1 MSSLSSSDS
10 IISKISTTTETSI
23 ITIYETALPHV
34 NDLVITDLDNDIS
47 QSITSSSF
55 NPVSILFWLIIKL
68 LNKLIYSSIY
78 LINNIILPL
87 LSVTFQITFS
97 THSLVYLFLI
107 ILTPLYAYFRYTY
120 LTVYSRLPND
130 SKRQNPT
137 IDTFL
142 NSDDDNETGHI
153 KSYLDKFLSAIKIFG
168 YLDAPVFHELTKS
181 LQTQKIDSG
190 EIIFLD
196 ECAGFSI
203 CVEGDIQVYSKIGK
217 TKSSSLNL
225 SSNSNSNA
233 NDNANATN
241 NNNNVD
247 NNNDNND
254 QDDNSL
260 FSKTANHNIVVVD
273 GVKYQ
278 LLNIIKSGT
287 PLSSFIQVL
296 NLLTDSQLTLSSI
309 TPTPNFNPQ
318 RNLPLLPSDNFS
330 LDPIPNIN
338 NNSNNNFNINSS
350 SLGTFSQNSKK
361 HSPPE
366 LIAIPKNSCTISMIP
381 KESFTRI
388 ASKYPKDT
396 SHIIQMILT
405 KLYRVTFQTAHNFLD
420 LTPNIFQ
427 TEINLNQ
434 FQKSYDKK
442 LPKYLQN
449 LAIDYIES
457 LDTSNYASNNTKN
470 SLRKKNNGHIRQKK
484 KFKSSNLKISHNYS
498 NSDTFQSNNSSA
510 SSSSIYLTIKSNK
523 KSKSPLNT
531 KSKKFSNIKK
541 NYNSSNSNSNS
552 NYLDHL
558 TTSDGD
564 ESIFLTDS
572 PSTLDKD
579 DSSINISNSLKSLH
593 KKSTSRHFVLENNRL
608 TTNPG
613 DLLSNV
619 PLPRNS
625 EVKLNSKI
633 SKIDMDELKDR
644 TFSADDEETEESILR
659 TALAERIST
668 LIGLDKNNFP
678 IDGSTNI
685 VNPLSCQVIN
695 SPLLATS
702 NMQTG
707 IRYITSVNDNTSQ
720 SKYNKLRT
728 YSTTSIDALSLNG
741 NNGNGFDE
749 TCSVNS
755 DMYKSFLNFDN
766 VKQEFANDLKFYKIP
781 KDTKI
786 IKSKEQTPGIY
797 YVINGSFDVTY
808 WKKESDFIG
817 TYINEP
823 ESSSNT
829 KENAFEEYLYT
840 VKEGDIAGYLGT
852 LIGSKSF
859 VDVTATRDSYVAFL
873 SREFFEFL
881 TERYPKLKLNI
892 AQLLLKVLDKKLY
905 LTDYALEWVHSSA
918 GEVLYKQGDPANGI
932 YVVLNGRLRALS
944 KSKDVDSNYLILGEY
959 GQNES
964 MGEIEVLT
972 KSKRLN
978 TVVAIRDSEL
988 ARIPRTL
995 FEIIALINP
1004 SIMVNISRIV
1014 ANRVKVDG
1022 VLLASHANAS
1032 ATAST
1037 RIRDEPMVQNFNNYR
1052 TLTLLPVSYDT
1063 VPLTEF
1069 AGQLANALEKV
1080 GKTVKIL
1087 NQSAALSNL
1096 GKYAFDKLAKMK
1108 QGGYFSELEEKYDIV
1123 IYLCDAVV
1131 NSNWTST
1138 CIQQGDSIILLADS
1152 MLPPDV
1158 GEYERL
1164 LVKSKTTA
1172 RTELVL
1178 LHPERYIEP
1187 GSTHKWLKHRI
1198 WVHAHH
1204 HIQMQCH
1211 NEHRTVD
1218 NKNALFNQYDNLSI
1232 LGKKLTDN
1240 IMFKM
1245 ENIVNNNEFL
1255 QFLKQTKEDFR
1266 SKKYYQ
1272 PLQEHKDDF
1281 MRLARLLTGQAIGL
1295 VLGGGGARGMSHVG
1309 IIKALEDSGIP
1320 VDIIGGTSIG
1330 AFVGGLYAK
1339 DYDFVPVY
1347 GRAKIFAG
1355 RMSSLWRSLL
1365 DLTIPLTSYLTGH
1378 EFNRGIWKAFGDA
1391 RIEDFWIKYYAN
1403 STNLTDS
1410 VMEIHTSGYAWR
1422 YIRASMTL
1430 ASLLPPLTDDGN
1442 MLLDGGYIDNLT
1454 VTEMQR
1460 RGAKHIIA
1468 VDVGSVDDRSPMNYG
1483 NTLSGWWVLLN
1494 RLNPFSAHANV
1505 PTMADIQMRLAYVAS
1520 VNALERA
1527 KASKNCSYLRPPIEG
1542 YATLAFGKFQEIYDV
1557 GVDYGTEQFK
1567 QILKKLN
1574 VDTKKKQFLPGERS
1588 RRRYSL

>member
-1 MSSLSSSDS
+1 MSLEASVTIL
-10 IISKISTTTETSI
+10 TTTETSLV
-23 ITIYETALPHV
+23 TVYQTAQIL
-34 NDLVITDLDNDIS
+34 NDLTTRTLNNDPDDTNS
-47 QSITSSSF
+47 
-55 NPVSILFWLIIKL
+55 NPIILFVWFTFKL
-68 LNKLIYSSIY
+68 LHSIVYSFIYVLQKLFSS
-78 LINNIILPL
+78 L
-87 LSVTFQITFS
+87 LLFTFQITFS
-97 THSLVYLFLI
+97 SHSLIYLFLI
-107 ILTPLYAYFRYTY
+107 ISTPLYAYIRYTY
-120 LTVYSRLPND
+120 LTNYSRLPKE

-137 IDTFL
+137 LDTFL
-142 NSDDDNETGHI
+142 NSDEDNQTGQV

-168 YLDAPVFHELTKS
+168 YLDTPVFHELTKS

-196 ECAGFSI
+196 ECEGFSI
-203 CVEGDIQVYSKIGK
+203 CVEGDIQVYSKISDS
-217 TKSSSLNL
+217 TSSSPENQQHK
-225 SSNSNSNA
+225 
-233 NDNANATN
+233 D
-241 NNNNVD
+241 
-247 NNNDNND
+247 
-254 QDDNSL
+254 L
-260 FSKTANHNIVVVD
+260 FDKLDNHNVVVVD

-278 LLNIIKSGT
+278 LLNIIKSGA

-296 NLLTDSQLTLSSI
+296 NLLTDSQLNLSSV
-309 TPTPNFNPQ
+309 TPTPNFNYQ
-318 RNLPLLPSDNFS
+318 RNLPALPVDNFS
-330 LDPIPNIN
+330 LDQPLPTA
-338 NNSNNNFNINSS
+338 SPMFYPVKGSPS
-350 SLGTFSQNSKK
+350 PCPSPSK
-361 HSPPE
+361 
-366 LIAIPKNSCTISMIP
+366 LIAIPKNNCTISMIP

-388 ASKYPKDT
+388 AAKYPKDT

-427 TEINLNQ
+427 TEINLNNT
-434 FQKSYDKK
+434 QKPNEKK
-442 LPKYLQN
+442 IPKYLQN
-449 LAIDYIES
+449 SAIRYIENLDNLTDKGALENNNNNAENDNNNNSYRQKNNFQNSNINLNNGSYSPTATTNKDSPISSAS
-457 LDTSNYASNNTKN
+457 LSTSSSAIYLTTKSKKKPRNSNLSSKNLSTLKYQYNYNSSTSSTSNYAD
-470 SLRKKNNGHIRQKK
+470 L
-484 KFKSSNLKISHNYS
+484 L
-498 NSDTFQSNNSSA
+498 
-510 SSSSIYLTIKSNK
+510 
-523 KSKSPLNT
+523 
-531 KSKKFSNIKK
+531 
-541 NYNSSNSNSNS
+541 
-552 NYLDHL
+552 
-558 TTSDGD
+558 TSDGD
-564 ESIFLTDS
+564 DSVLLTDT
-572 PSTLDKD
+572 PSLNDKKEPF
-579 DSSINISNSLKSLH
+579 SSTTDVSNALTNLK
-593 KKSTSRHFVLENNRL
+593 KKSKSRHFVLDNRT

-625 EVKLNSKI
+625 EFKLNRKI
-633 SKIDMDELKDR
+633 SQLDIDDLKDR
-644 TFSADDEETEESILR
+644 TFSADDEESEESTLR
-659 TALAERIST
+659 SALAEKIAK
-668 LIGLDKNNFP
+668 LIGLDKNNFSVDNYRSNSMSNTLIHSP
-678 IDGSTNI
+678 MLNSSNI
-685 VNPLSCQVIN
+685 K
-695 SPLLATS
+695 A
-702 NMQTG
+702 G
-707 IRYITSVNDNTSQ
+707 IRYVTNVNEQNTPSR
-720 SKYNKLRT
+720 YNKLRT
-728 YSTTSIDALSLNG
+728 YSTTSMEGL
-741 NNGNGFDE
+741 
-749 TCSVNS
+749 VNS
-755 DMYKSFLNFDN
+755 STNGSFNNINAVDESSSINSDVHKSYVNFEN
-766 VKQEFANDLKFYKIP
+766 VRKEFADDIKLLKVS

-797 YVINGSFDVTY
+797 YVIDGSFDVTY
-808 WKKESDFIG
+808 WKRESEFIG
-817 TYINEP
+817 TYISEP
-823 ESSSNT
+823 ENSDNT
-829 KENAFEEYLYT
+829 KEKAIEEYLYT
-840 VKEGDIAGYLGT
+840 VKNGEIAGYLGT

-881 TERYPKLKLNI
+881 TERYPKLELGI
-892 AQLLLKVLDKKLY
+892 ARLLLKVLDKKLY

-918 GEVLYKQGDPANGI
+918 GEVLYKQSDPANGI

-944 KSKDVDSNYLILGEY
+944 KNKDDTNYLILGEY
-959 GQNES
+959 GQGES

-978 TVVAIRDSEL
+978 TVVSIRDSEL

-995 FEIIALINP
+995 FELIALINP

-1014 ANRVKVDG
+1014 ANRVKMDG
-1022 VLLASHANAS
+1022 VLLASHSMSS

-1037 RIRDEPMVQNFNNYR
+1037 RIRDEPMVQSFDNYR
-1052 TLTLLPVSYDT
+1052 TLTLLPVSHNS

-1069 AGQLANALEKV
+1069 AEKLANALEKV

-1108 QGGYFSELEEKYDIV
+1108 QGGYFSELEEKYDII

-1131 NSNWTST
+1131 NSTWTST
-1138 CIQQGDSIILLADS
+1138 CIQQGDCIILLADS
-1152 MLPPDV
+1152 MSSPDV

-1178 LHPERYIEP
+1178 LHPERHIEP
-1187 GSTHKWLKHRI
+1187 GSTHKWLKNRI
-1198 WVHAHH
+1198 WVHSHH
-1204 HIQMQCH
+1204 HIQMQYKSNKCT
-1211 NEHRTVD
+1211 NDNNQVD
-1218 NKNALFNQYDNLSI
+1218 NFLLM
-1232 LGKKLTDN
+1232 GKKLTNN

-1245 ENIVNNNEFL
+1245 ETIVNNNDFL

-1295 VLGGGGARGMSHVG
+1295 VLGGGGARGISHVG
-1309 IIKALEDSGIP
+1309 VIKALEDKGIP
-1320 VDIIGGTSIG
+1320 VDIVGGTSIG

-1339 DYDFVPVY
+1339 EYDFVPVY

-1355 RMSSLWRSLL
+1355 RMSSIWRSLL

-1378 EFNRGIWKAFGDA
+1378 EFNRGIWKAFGDS
-1391 RIEDFWIKYYAN
+1391 RIEDFWIKYYTN

-1422 YIRASMTL
+1422 YVRASMTL

-1494 RLNPFSAHANV
+1494 RMNPFSAHANV

-1527 KASKNCSYLRPPIEG
+1527 KNSKGCSYLRPPIEG

-1557 GVDYGTEQFK
+1557 GVEYGNEQ
-1567 QILKKLN
+1567 LKEIVKTLD
-1574 VDTKKKQFLPGERS
+1574 VGTKKKQVLPGKRN